1 MKRRDFLSL
10 GTAGLASAIT
20 GSSGL
25 IAWSGRAEAAVISKT
40 FYITDGFITQ
50 IDGTNVYFRGYSDSS
65 TSLNIPGKSMIV
77 QQGDTVKITLI
88 NTLNTAH
95 NFVIDGMANSGTV
108 AAGNSKTF
116 SFIAG
121 NPGTYMFYDNINSNY
136 NQLLG
141 LHGAIAVMPQNS
153 SNELY
158 AGSRTFVKQQF
169 WLFHDIDPAWHD
181 RLRRGRTPNTAY
193 VPRYFTLNGLSG
205 RPPGAPGNKDPNI
218 NNMID
223 PRSALHGSI
232 GDRTLV
238 RILNAGL
245 AAQSVHTHANHMEW
259 LSENGQNRPDVWEKD
274 CLYLDGN
281 RGILDM
287 IYPYD
292 VPPDSWPPATLGE
305 YPMHLH
311 SEMSQTAAGGYYLF
325 GAITDIFFV

>member
-1 MKRRDFLSL
+1 MKRRDFLKA
-10 GTAGLASAIT
+10 GTAGLT
-20 GSSGL
+20 GSVLAGVGL
-25 IAWSGRAEAAVISKT
+25 ISWTPRAHAATITKT
-40 FYITDGFITQ
+40 FYITDGFVKQ
-50 IDGTNVYFRGYSDSS
+50 IDGTDVYFRGYSDVSN
-65 TSLNIPGKSMIV
+65 TLNVPGESMIV
-77 QQGDTVKITLI
+77 QQGDTVEITLI
-88 NTLNTAH
+88 NTLSSSH
-95 NFVIDGMANSGTV
+95 NFVIDGMADSGGV
-108 AAGNSKTF
+108 GGGNSKTF
-116 SFIAG
+116 SFTAG
-121 NPGTYMFYDNINSNY
+121 DPGTYMFYDNMNSNY

-141 LHGAIAVMPQNS
+141 LHGAFAVMPLNS

-158 AGSRTFVKQQF
+158 AGSRTFVQQQF
-169 WLFHDIDPAWHD
+169 WLFHDIDPTWHD

-205 RPPGAPGNKDPNI
+205 RPPGAPGNTDPDI

-245 AAQSVHTHANHMEW
+245 ASQSVHTHANHMEW
-259 LSENGQNRPDVWEKD
+259 LSENGNIRPDVWEKD

-281 RGILDM
+281 RGILDVV
-287 IYPYD
+287 YPYD
-292 VPPDSWPPATLGE
+292 VPPDAWPPATRGE

>member
-20 GSSGL
+20 GSTGL
-25 IAWSGRAEAAVISKT
+25 IAWSGRAEAAVINKT

-50 IDGTNVYFRGYSDSS
+50 IDGTNVYFRGYSSS
-65 TSLNIPGKSMIV
+65 SSSLNIPGESMIV
-77 QQGDTVKITLI
+77 QQGDTVEITLI
-88 NTLNTAH
+88 NTLNTPH
-95 NFVIDGMANSGTV
+95 NFVIDGMADSGAV
-108 AAGNSKTF
+108 AAGSSKTF

-121 NPGTYMFYDNINSNY
+121 DPGTYMFYDNMNSNY

-169 WLFHDIDPAWHD
+169 WLFHDIDPTWHD

-205 RPPGAPGNKDPNI
+205 RPPGSPGYTDPNV
-218 NNMID
+218 NPMAD
-223 PRSALHGSI
+223 PRSVLRGSI

-245 AAQSVHTHANHMEW
+245 ASQSVHTHANHMEW
-259 LSENGQNRPDVWEKD
+259 LSENGNIRPDVWEKD

-292 VPPDSWPPATLGE
+292 VPPDAWPPVTRGE

-311 SEMSQTAAGGYYLF
+311 SEMSQTAAGGYYMF
-325 GAITDIFFV
+325 GAITEIFFE

>member
-1 MKRRDFLSL
+1 MKRRDFLGL

-20 GSSGL
+20 GSTGL
-25 IAWSGRAEAAVISKT
+25 IAWSKRAEAATVSKT
-40 FYITDGFITQ
+40 FYITDGTITQ
-50 IDGTNVYFRGYSDSS
+50 IDGTDVYFRGYSNTSS
-65 TSLNIPGKSMIV
+65 ELNIPGEPIIAME
-77 QQGDTVKITLI
+77 GDRVEITLV
-88 NTLNTAH
+88 NTLNTDH
-95 NFVIDGMANSGTV
+95 NFVIDGMVDSGIV
-108 AAGNSKTF
+108 PGGSSKTF
-116 SFIAG
+116 SFTAG
-121 NPGTYMFYDNINSNY
+121 APGTYMFYDNANSNY

-141 LHGAIAVMPQNS
+141 LHGAVAIMPAGS

-158 AGSRTFVKQQF
+158 PGSRTFVKQQF

-181 RLRRGRTPNTAY
+181 RLRRGLTPNTAY
-193 VPRYFTLNGLSG
+193 VPRYFTLNGLGG
-205 RPPGAPGNKDPNI
+205 RPPGAPGNTDPNV

-245 AAQSVHTHANHMEW
+245 ASQSVHTHGNHMEW
-259 LSENGQNRPDVWEKD
+259 LSENGQIRPDVWEKD

-281 RGILDM
+281 RGILDV
-287 IYPYD
+287 IYPFD
-292 VPPDSWPPATLGE
+292 VPPDSWPPATKGE

-325 GAITDIFFV
+325 GAITDIFFE